1 MVRQVKT
8 ILGANRCRWFF
19 LSAEETFKNV
29 VDLIRNVAMIWD
41 DNTQGMT
48 YTEVPIPDDMVEQV
62 QEYRNMLVEAV
73 AEYDDAL
80 LEKFFDNPDSI
91 TEDELVEAIHQGNH
105 RYRYHPDALWFCL

>member
-1 MVRQVKT
+1 MKT
-8 ILGANRCRWFF
+8 ILGANPVP
-19 LSAEETFKNV
+19 LVLPIGAEETFKGV

-91 TEDELVEAIHQGNH
+91 TEDELGSHPQGNH